1 MNRFNNIPNNQ
12 LIEIIENWI
21 KSERDRNLMKRRLID
36 GISLERLAEEFEL
49 SPKQAY
55 RITNKYYDFL
65 YDLCT
70 EWVTISLYNVRKK
83 AF

>member
-21 KSERDRNLMKRRLID
+21 KSERDRSLMKRRLID
-36 GISLERLAEEFEL
+36 GISLERLTEEFEL

-55 RITNKYYDFL
+55 RITNKYYDYL
-65 YDLCT
+65 YGLCT
-70 EWVTISLYNVRKK
+70 EWATISI
-83 AF
+83 

>member
-1 MNRFNNIPNNQ
+1 MNRFNNISNTH
-12 LIEIIENWI
+12 LTAIIDEWI
-21 KSERDRNLMKRRLID
+21 KNERDRNLMKRRLID

-55 RITNKYYDFL
+55 RITNKYYDYL

-70 EWVTISLYNVRKK
+70 EWATISL
-83 AF
+83 

>member
-1 MNRFNNIPNNQ
+1 MNRFNNIPSNQ

-55 RITNKYYDFL
+55 RITNKYYDYL
-65 YDLCT
+65 YGLCT
-70 EWVTISLYNVRKK
+70 EWATISL
-83 AF
+83 

>member
-55 RITNKYYDFL
+55 RITNKYYDYL
-65 YDLCT
+65 YGLCT
-70 EWVTISLYNVRKK
+70 EWVTISQ
-83 AF
+83 

>member
-36 GISLERLAEEFEL
+36 GISLERLAEELEL

-70 EWVTISLYNVRKK
+70 EWATISL
-83 AF
+83 

>member
-55 RITNKYYDFL
+55 RITNKYYDYL
-65 YDLCT
+65 YGLCT
-70 EWVTISLYNVRKK
+70 EWATISL
-83 AF
+83 

>member
-55 RITNKYYDFL
+55 HISNKYYDYS

-70 EWVTISLYNVRKK
+70 EWTTISL
-83 AF
+83 

>member
-1 MNRFNNIPNNQ
+1 MNRFNNISNTH
-12 LIEIIENWI
+12 LTAIIDEWI
-21 KSERDRNLMKRRLID
+21 KNERDRKLMKRRLID

-55 RITNKYYDFL
+55 RITNKYYDYL

-70 EWVTISLYNVRKK
+70 EWATISL
-83 AF
+83 

>member
-1 MNRFNNIPNNQ
+1 MNRFANISNTQ
-12 LIEIIENWI
+12 LSAIIDEWI
-21 KSERDRNLMKRRLID
+21 KNERDRKLMKRRLID

-55 RITNKYYDFL
+55 RITNKYYDYL

-70 EWVTISLYNVRKK
+70 EWATISL
-83 AF
+83 

>member
-55 RITNKYYDFL
+55 RITNKYYDYL

-70 EWVTISLYNVRKK
+70 EWVTISL
-83 AF
+83 

>member
-70 EWVTISLYNVRKK
+70 EWPTISL
-83 AF
+83 

>member
-55 RITNKYYDFL
+55 RITNKYYDYL

-70 EWVTISLYNVRKK
+70 EWATISL
-83 AF
+83 